1 MVGGMASGKQSR
13 RLAWLLLA
21 GCTGLALAAG
31 KTTTLKYTAL
41 PGAWVSVVNNVGP
54 VTVRYASG
62 HQILVKTKTYSDKAE
77 VAAEQKGNR
86 LELRTH
92 LSEPGSEDEHRVE
105 YEIFLPARVGITVRA
120 DSGPI
125 RVKGLRNSEIIL
137 EGESAPVEVHEIEAA
152 GQHLHV
158 RTVSGDISLGNV
170 SSAHMEIRSFSGGVS
185 MENVSGPKVQVT
197 TTQGNIRYDG
207 QFGSNGEY
215 SLISHSGDIDV
226 ALPEGASVDMMAESV
241 EGSADNDF
249 PLQQKQHS
257 SFLAHKGRS
266 FSGTSRTGS
275 SSVQLSSF
283 SGKIRVKK
291 R

>member
-1 MVGGMASGKQSR
+1 MARRKQVR
-13 RLAWLLLA
+13 KLVWLLLA
-21 GCTGLALAAG
+21 GCAGLALAAE
-31 KTTTLKYTAL
+31 KTKEFQYTAA
-41 PGAWVSVVNNVGP
+41 PGAWVSVVNDVGP

-62 HQILVKTKTYSDKAE
+62 RQILVKTKTSSDKVE

-86 LELRTH
+86 LEIRTH
-92 LSEPGSEDEHRVE
+92 ILQPGSEDEHRVE
-105 YEIFLPARVGITVRA
+105 YEILLPAKVGITVRA

-125 RVKGLRNSEIIL
+125 RVKGLRGSEIIL
-137 EGESAPVEVHEIEAA
+137 EGDSSPVEVHEVDAS

-158 RTVSGDISLGNV
+158 RTVSGNITLGNV
-170 SSAHMEIRSFSGGVS
+170 SSAHMEIRSFTGGVS
-185 MENVSGPKVQVT
+185 LDNVSGPKVQVT
-197 TTQGNIRYDG
+197 TTQGAIRYDG

-249 PLQQKQHS
+249 PLQRKQHS
-257 SFLAHKGRS
+257 SFLPHKGRS
-266 FSGTSRTGS
+266 FSGTSSTGS

>member
-1 MVGGMASGKQSR
+1 MASGKQSR
-13 RLAWLLLA
+13 KLAWLLLA
-21 GCTGLALAAG
+21 GCAGLALAAE
-31 KTTTLKYTAL
+31 KTKEFKYTAA
-41 PGAWVSVVNNVGP
+41 PGAWVSVVNDVGP

-62 HQILVKTKTYSDKAE
+62 RQILIKTKTGSDKVE

-86 LELRTH
+86 FEIRTH
-92 LSEPGSEDEHRVE
+92 ILQPGSEDEHRVE
-105 YEIFLPARVGITVRA
+105 YEIFLPAKVGIAVRA

-125 RVKGLRNSEIIL
+125 RVKGLRGSEIIL
-137 EGESAPVEVHEIEAA
+137 EGEASPVEAHEIEAA

-158 RTVSGDISLGNV
+158 RTVSGNISLGNV
-170 SSAHMEIRSFSGGVS
+170 SSAHMEIRSFTGGVS
-185 MENVSGPKVQVT
+185 LENVSGPKVQVT
-197 TTQGNIRYDG
+197 TTQGDIRYDG
-207 QFGSNGEY
+207 TFGSNGEY
-215 SLISHSGDIDV
+215 SLISHSGNIDV

-241 EGSADNDF
+241 QGSADNDF
-249 PLQQKQHS
+249 PLQRKQHS
-257 SFLAHKGRS
+257 SFLPHKGRS

>member
-1 MVGGMASGKQSR
+1 MARRKQSR
-13 RLAWLLLA
+13 KLAWLLLA
-21 GCTGLALAAG
+21 GCAGLALAG
-31 KTTTLKYTAL
+31 EKTKEFKYTAA

-62 HQILVKTKTYSDKAE
+62 RQILIKSKTGSDKVE

-86 LELRTH
+86 FEIRTH
-92 LSEPGSEDEHRVE
+92 ILQPGSEDERRVE
-105 YEIFLPARVGITVRA
+105 YEIFLPAKVGIAVRA

-125 RVKGLRNSEIIL
+125 RVKGLRGSEIIL
-137 EGESAPVEVHEIEAA
+137 EGEASPVEVHEIEAA

-158 RTVSGDISLGNV
+158 RTVSGNIALGKI
-170 SSAHMEIRSFSGGVS
+170 SSAHMEVRSFTGGVS
-185 MENVSGPKVQVT
+185 LENVSGPKVQVT
-197 TTQGNIRYDG
+197 TTQGNIRYNG
-207 QFGSNGEY
+207 KFGSNGEY
-215 SLISHSGDIDV
+215 SLISHSGNIDV

-241 EGSADNDF
+241 QGSADNDF
-249 PLQQKQHS
+249 PLQQKARS
-257 SFLAHKGRS
+257 SFLPHKGRS
-266 FSGTSRTGS
+266 FSGTSHSGS

>member
-1 MVGGMASGKQSR
+1 MVSGKQSR
-13 RLAWLLLA
+13 KLAWLVLA
-21 GCTGLALAAG
+21 GCAGLALAAERT
-31 KTTTLKYTAL
+31 KELKYTVA
-41 PGAWVSVVNNVGP
+41 PGAWVSVVNDVGP

-62 HQILVKTKTYSDKAE
+62 RQIVVKTKTSSDKVE

-92 LSEPGSEDEHRVE
+92 ILQPGSEAEHGVD
-105 YEIFLPARVGITVRA
+105 YEIFLPARVGIAVRA

-125 RVKGLRNSEIIL
+125 RVKGLRGSEIIL
-137 EGESAPVEVHEIEAA
+137 EGEASPVEVHEIEAA
-152 GQHLHV
+152 GQHVHV
-158 RTVSGDISLGNV
+158 RTVSGNIALGNV
-170 SSAHMEIRSFSGGVS
+170 SSAHMEIRSFTGGVVL
-185 MENVSGPKVQVT
+185 ENVSGPKVQVT
-197 TTQGNIRYDG
+197 TTQGDIRYDG
-207 QFGSNGEY
+207 TFGSNGEY
-215 SLISHSGDIDV
+215 SLISHSGNIDV

-241 EGSADNDF
+241 QGSADNDF

-257 SFLAHKGRS
+257 SFLPHKGRS
-266 FSGTSRTGS
+266 FSGTSSTGS

>member
-1 MVGGMASGKQSR
+1 MARRKQVR
-13 RLAWLLLA
+13 KLVWLLLA
-21 GCTGLALAAG
+21 GCAGLALAAE
-31 KTTTLKYTAL
+31 KTKEFQYTAA
-41 PGAWVSVVNNVGP
+41 PGAWVSVVNDVGP

-62 HQILVKTKTYSDKAE
+62 RQILVKTKTNSDKVE

-86 LELRTH
+86 LEIRTH
-92 LSEPGSEDEHRVE
+92 ILQPGSEDEHRVE
-105 YEIFLPARVGITVRA
+105 YEILLPAKVGITVRA

-125 RVKGLRNSEIIL
+125 RVKGLRGSEIIL
-137 EGESAPVEVHEIEAA
+137 EGDSSPVEVHEVDAS

-158 RTVSGDISLGNV
+158 RTVSGNITLGNV
-170 SSAHMEIRSFSGGVS
+170 SSAHMEIRSFTGGVS
-185 MENVSGPKVQVT
+185 LDNVSGPKVQVT
-197 TTQGNIRYDG
+197 TTQGAIRYDG

-249 PLQQKQHS
+249 PLQRKQHS
-257 SFLAHKGRS
+257 SFLPHKGRS
-266 FSGTSRTGS
+266 FSGTSSTGS